1 MLIEFLDE
9 IYIEPLTDHIL
20 CESVTIFDNWFMV
33 EGITNNSDSFW
44 VLPNGQLTLDKKNYN
59 YNGNAFLYKENNS
72 KQPFCRLV
80 FYEGILQ
87 QIEML

>member
-44 VLPNGQLTLDKKNYN
+44 VLPNGQLTLDKKITITTGTLFYTKKIT
-59 YNGNAFLYKENNS
+59 LNNL
-72 KQPFCRLV
+72 FAD
-80 FYEGILQ
+80 
-87 QIEML
+87 